1 MSLHLLDG
9 IAAAADDAT
18 TYDRCNAC
26 KASFHNILG
35 QAAIPFPSQSAR
47 RASRKTPD
55 AASNKPPQQKQ
66 PKPVLAAAHPR
77 PAAPTATKSS
87 RKVPCD
93 EPTSP
98 DALYF
103 GSGRR
108 VKRPFKLALRSERRP
123 NLALLPE
130 SVVSAQSAAFC
141 NAVEQ
146 AKEAEETQGESW
158 LEQVDDA

>member
-1 MSLHLLDG
+1 MVLRHKADFDTLLD
-9 IAAAADDAT
+9 DS
-18 TYDRCNAC
+18 CNAC

-35 QAAIPFPSQSAR
+35 QAAIPFPSQSAK
-47 RASRKTPD
+47 RASKKTPD
-55 AASNKPPQQKQ
+55 TVTDKPLPKQ

-77 PAAPTATKSS
+77 PTATTATKHS
-87 RKVPCD
+87 RKFPCD

-108 VKRPFKLALRSERRP
+108 VKRPFRLALRSERRP
-123 NLALLPE
+123 NLTQLPD
-130 SVVSAQSAAFC
+130 SVVAAQSATFC

-146 AKEAEETQGESW
+146 ATEAEKAKEESW
-158 LEQVDDA
+158 LEKVDDA